1 MILALEKRIYQS
13 SKGGSLRFK
22 YNGLRPQ
29 LRGYVTRSE
38 FDSPFQYI
46 PKRKKPFISWKL
58 ASFGFGIGAFL
69 AYNETLFN
77 LYQSYTSVDQNDPSL
92 PLKLIYELKHLS
104 LYEKL
109 AHPKND
115 QWELIQ
121 TWEGFEKN
129 ILNSQELP
137 DGSSHGNKDPLTDGV
152 LAKPGAILIKPVVFH
167 NKKSNQ
173 NVTFVH
179 TGYKLCGYPFLV
191 HGGVVAT
198 LLNESFKRNAS
209 LSSETSS
216 KYKEDYKVENLEIT
230 YKYPTFANQFLIIKT
245 QQKPD
250 TVSDSNNILLEAVI
264 ESQKG
269 DILVKSEARLK
280 NTGRYSKRSILS
292 YFGN

>member
-1 MILALEKRIYQS
+1 MMLLFERRIYHL
-13 SKGGSLRFK
+13 SKGRSLRFK
-22 YNGLRPQ
+22 HNDLISQ
-29 LRGYVTRSE
+29 SRGYVTRSE

-46 PKRKKPFISWKL
+46 PRRKRRFISWRL
-58 ASFGFGIGAFL
+58 ACFGFGIGALL

-77 LYQSYTSVDQNDPSL
+77 LYQSYTSIDQKDHSL
-92 PLKLIYELKHLS
+92 PLKLIYELKHLP

-115 QWELIQ
+115 EWELIQ
-121 TWEGFEKN
+121 TWEGFDKN
-129 ILNSQELP
+129 VLNSQE
-137 DGSSHGNKDPLTDGV
+137 SSDESTYSSKDPLTDGV
-152 LAKPGAILIKPVVFH
+152 LARPGGILIKPVVFH
-167 NKKSNQ
+167 NKRNNQ
-173 NVTFVH
+173 NITFVH

-191 HGGVVAT
+191 HGGVIAT

-209 LSSETSS
+209 LSSETGS

-250 TVSDSNNILLEAVI
+250 IFADSNTIVLEAVI

-269 DILVKSEARLK
+269 DTLVKSEAKLK
-280 NTGRYSKRSILS
+280 NTGRYSKRGVLN
-292 YFGN
+292 YFKN